1 MEVSAT
7 EATGRDGP
15 AGRGR
20 ADSVFARLVTAIQ
33 SKEVVFA

>member
-1 MEVSAT
+1 MEVSAA
-7 EATGRDGP
+7 EASGRDGP

-20 ADSVFARLVTAIQ
+20 ADSVFARPVTAIQ